1 MDTLAAVLDGHRA
14 RGAHVLRVEM
24 RAPWSVAVEDEAM
37 VGVLV
42 MVRGEAHLERDG
54 HEPVVLR
61 PGDVAI
67 TTAGLEYTFADSP
80 GVPPSIVIG
89 PGEVSRDLV
98 GKDLCVELSHGVRRW
113 GNARGGEDAFV
124 VGTYELASQ
133 VTGRLLDAVPGLVVV
148 SRGDWDGGLVGLLV
162 AELGRDLPGQDVV
175 IDRLV
180 DLVLVTALRHWFAGA
195 PGRAPRWWTAQS
207 DPVVGPVLSAMQSDP
222 AAPWTLTMLAR
233 EAAVSRA
240 TLARRFTDVVGESPM
255 AYLARWRME
264 VAAELLRATDAT
276 VEQVS
281 GRVGYSSPFAF
292 TAAFRRAHGFPPR
305 TFRRMVG

>member
-24 RAPWSVAVEDEAM
+24 EAPWSIAVADEAM

-42 MVRGEAHLERDG
+42 MVRGEACLERDG
-54 HEPVVLR
+54 HEPVTVF
-61 PGDVAI
+61 PGDVVI
-67 TTAGLEYTFADSP
+67 TTSGLEYTFAGSA
-80 GVPPSIVIG
+80 GVPPTIVIG

-98 GKDLCVELSHGVRRW
+98 GNELCVELSHGVRRW
-113 GNARGGEDAFV
+113 GNARDGEDAFV

-133 VTGRLLDAVPGLVVV
+133 VTGRLLDAVPGLVLV
-148 SRGDWDGGLVGLLV
+148 RGGDWDGGLVSLLV
-162 AELGRDLPGQDVV
+162 AELRRDLPGQDVV

-180 DLVLVTALRHWFAGA
+180 DLVLVTALRRWFAEA

-207 DPVVGPVLSAMQSDP
+207 DPVVGPVLAAMQADP
-222 AAPWTLTMLAR
+222 AAPWTLATLAR

-255 AYLARWRME
+255 AYLARWRMDL
-264 VAAELLRATDAT
+264 AAELLRDTDAT

-281 GRVGYSSPFAF
+281 SRVGYASPFAF
-292 TAAFRRAHGFPPR
+292 TAAFKRAHGLPPR
-305 TFRRMVG
+305 TFRRLAG

>member
-1 MDTLAAVLDGHRA
+1 MDTFTATLDGHRA

-24 RAPWSVAVEDEAM
+24 QAPWSVAIQDEAM

-42 MVRGEAHLERDG
+42 MVRGEAWLERDG

-61 PGDVAI
+61 PGDVVI
-67 TTAGLEYTFADSP
+67 TTAGLEYTFADSA

-98 GKDLCVELSHGVRRW
+98 GNDLCVELSHGVRRW
-113 GNARGGEDAFV
+113 GNAPGGEDAFV

-148 SRGDWDGGLVGLLV
+148 RGGDWDGGLVGLLV

-180 DLVLVTALRHWFAGA
+180 DLVLVTALRHWFAEA

-222 AAPWTLTMLAR
+222 AAPWTLTTLSR

-255 AYLARWRME
+255 AYLARWRMG
-264 VAAELLRATDAT
+264 VAAELLRDTDAT

-281 GRVGYSSPFAF
+281 GRVGYASPFAF
-292 TAAFRRAHGFPPR
+292 TAAFKRAHGMPPR
-305 TFRRMVG
+305 TFRRVAG

>member
-1 MDTLAAVLDGHRA
+1 MDTLTATLDGHRA
-14 RGAHVLRVEM
+14 RGVHVLHVEM
-24 RAPWSVAVEDEAM
+24 EAPWSVAVQDEAT

-42 MVRGEAHLERDG
+42 MVRGEAWLDRAG
-54 HEPVVLR
+54 HDSVGLR
-61 PGDVAI
+61 PGDVVI
-67 TTAGLEYTFADSP
+67 TTAGLEYTFAGSP
-80 GVPPSIVIG
+80 GVPPTIVIG

-98 GKDLCVELSHGVRRW
+98 GNDLCVELSHGVRRW
-113 GNARGGEDAFV
+113 GNAPGGEDAFL

-148 SRGDWDGGLVGLLV
+148 RGGDWDRGLIGLLV

-180 DLVLVTALRHWFAGA
+180 DLVLVTALRRWFAEE

-207 DPVVGPVLSAMQSDP
+207 DPVVGPVLSAMQADP
-222 AAPWTLTMLAR
+222 AAPWTLTTLAR

-255 AYLARWRME
+255 AYLARWRMD
-264 VAAELLRATDAT
+264 VAAQLLRDTDAT

-281 GRVGYSSPFAF
+281 GRVGYASPFAF
-292 TAAFRRAHGFPPR
+292 TAAFKRAHGMPPR
-305 TFRRMVG
+305 TFRRKAG

>member
-24 RAPWSVAVEDEAM
+24 QAPWSVAVQDEAM

-42 MVRGEAHLERDG
+42 MVRGQAHLERDG
-54 HEPVVLR
+54 HEPVALR
-61 PGDVAI
+61 PGDVVI

-80 GVPPSIVIG
+80 GVPPTIVIG

-98 GKDLCVELSHGVRRW
+98 GNDLCVALSHGVRRW

-148 SRGDWDGGLVGLLV
+148 RAGDWDGGLVGLLV

-180 DLVLVTALRHWFAGA
+180 DLVLVTALRHWFAEA

-207 DPVVGPVLSAMQSDP
+207 DPVVGPVLAAMQADP
-222 AAPWTLTMLAR
+222 AAPWTLTTLAR

-255 AYLARWRME
+255 AYLARWRMD
-264 VAAELLRATDAT
+264 VAAELLRDTDAT

-292 TAAFRRAHGFPPR
+292 TAAFRRAHGVPPR
-305 TFRRMVG
+305 TFRRIAG